1 MFNTVVNMIKA
12 VLWDFGGVITSSPFE
27 AFGRYETSNN
37 IPQDF
42 IRTVNATNPDTN
54 AWAQFESSN
63 ISAEEFDGLF
73 ADETSA
79 AGHRIPGS
87 EVLALLSGSVRPEM
101 VTALGL
107 IKKKYRIACITNNV
121 KGAGQGP
128 GMASDPDA
136 AKAHE
141 KATQIAGVMDLFDF
155 VIESSKVGLRKP
167 NPRIYELACEKMGIE
182 PSEAVF
188 LDDLGINLKPAKAM
202 GMTTIKVLSAA
213 QALNELS
220 EILSMELPVS

>member
-1 MFNTVVNMIKA
+1 MIKA

-27 AFGRYETSNN
+27 AFGRYEASNN

-107 IKKKYRIACITNNV
+107 IKKQYRIACITNNV

-141 KATQIAGVMDLFDF
+141 KATQIAGVMGLFDF